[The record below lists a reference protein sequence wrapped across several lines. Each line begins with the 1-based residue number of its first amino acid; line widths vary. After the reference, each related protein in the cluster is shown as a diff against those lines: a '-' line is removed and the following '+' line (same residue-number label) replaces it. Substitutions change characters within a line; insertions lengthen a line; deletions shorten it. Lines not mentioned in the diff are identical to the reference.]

1 MRINEVNNGSPDGTA
16 AQLLALAE
24 FLLGRAKDTAG
35 KKQISTQSFLNLARN
50 MGIDLTPETL
60 ADMINQ
66 PPLDAV
72 FLPIEPGSTVLKFV
86 GNEST
91 PVAMPVN
98 KAQDIVA
105 KAAKSAAKKD
115 RGI

>member
-1 MRINEVNNGSPDGTA
+1 MRITEVSNDQTGTA
-16 AQLLALAE
+16 ARLLSLAE

-35 KKQISTQSFLNLARN
+35 QKQIGQQTFINLAQN
-50 MGIDLTPETL
+50 MGIDLTPEVLQDL
-60 ADMINQ
+60 ASR

-72 FLPIEPGSTVLKFV
+72 FLPIEPNSGVIRFKGDDS
-86 GNEST
+86 G

-105 KAAKSAAKKD
+105 AAAKSAAKKN
-115 RGI
+115 RGV